1 MTEEISDLYKLPN
14 IGKYEDIH
22 LLDLSESCARLEEK
36 VLALAKNLPDKQ
48 RGLIEAY
55 ISTRDDL
62 EVETFKTALCW
73 GKVHYK

>member
-48 RGLIEAY
+48 RGLMSCA
-55 ISTRDDL
+55 
-62 EVETFKTALCW
+62 FF
-73 GKVHYK
+73 